1 MHNLF
6 RGVILLSKLL
16 CAPHILEYAAVL
28 NIIFPKNSS
37 FIFRL
42 CNRSIIKSYG
52 ATHVASFKGVYL
64 PESSLS

>member
-28 NIIFPKNSS
+28 NVIFPKNSS

-42 CNRSIIKSYG
+42 CKRSN
-52 ATHVASFKGVYL
+52 L
-64 PESSLS
+64 SSSREIWYNEIGYRGSDVR

>member
-6 RGVILLSKLL
+6 RGVILLSTLI
-16 CAPHILEYAAVL
+16 CAPRILEYAVVL

-42 CNRSIIKSYG
+42 CKRSNK
-52 ATHVASFKGVYL
+52 ALAA
-64 PESSLS
+64 